1 MAGSAAMSMCSTCGC
16 ARMAHRNGHC
26 TICGRACGT
35 GYQTV
40 VNVAS
45 PNRPKAVG
53 GPSHPTRTSQESGR
67 RSVRP
72 AARWEPRTPSPKK
85 QLVAFVN
92 ANLNEAQLIVL
103 TRRLEKRHRYQSQ
116 HSSIKQRFGD
126 LVYLKI
132 DHTTAQSYLDEF
144 HRRQRDGKPLIQG

>member
-1 MAGSAAMSMCSTCGC
+1 MSMCSTCGC
-16 ARMAHRNGHC
+16 ARMAHRNGQC

-35 GYQTV
+35 GYQAV

-53 GPSHPTRTSQESGR
+53 GPSHPTRTAQGPAQPP
-67 RSVRP
+67 VRP
-72 AARWEPRTPSPKK
+72 VARLKLRTPSPKK
-85 QLVAFVN
+85 QLVDFVD

-103 TRRLEKRHRYQSQ
+103 TRRLEKRHRYESQ
-116 HSSIKQRFGD
+116 HSSVKRRFSD

-132 DHTTAQSYLDEF
+132 DHPMAQDYLDEF
-144 HRRQRDGKPLIQG
+144 RRRKEGGEQLIQG